1 MIAQLPGDP
10 DELLYGKALVY
21 EDVID
26 AQSRRD
32 AAKGAADANPF
43 FYKCI
48 LQAITDLFVGI

>member
-32 AAKGAADANPF
+32 AAKGAAHSNSL
-43 FYKCI
+43 FYKRI
-48 LQAITDLFVGI
+48 LQVITDLVVRI